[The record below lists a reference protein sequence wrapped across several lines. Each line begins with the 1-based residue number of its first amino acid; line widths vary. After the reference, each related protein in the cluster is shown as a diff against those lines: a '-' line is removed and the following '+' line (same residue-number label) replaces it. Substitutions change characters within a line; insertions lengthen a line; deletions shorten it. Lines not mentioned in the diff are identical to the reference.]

1 MRPKYD
7 ERVLIGWVLATDD
20 GSLLYR
26 GNPNVE
32 FKDLRLGSFGYE
44 GIIGAMP
51 INKATKWE
59 AQEVAKVWNGLR
71 RKSLEGHVGSDGRP
85 LPCIDP
91 KAIVHPVKVKIT
103 IGGTK

>member
-7 ERVLIGWVLATDD
+7 EKILIGWVLATDD

-44 GIIGAMP
+44 GIIGCMP
-51 INKATKWE
+51 INKDTKWQAE
-59 AQEVAKVWNGLR
+59 EVAKKWNGLR
-71 RKSLEGHVGSDGRP
+71 HMYLQNHVGKDGKP
-85 LPCIDP
+85 LRCITEDA
-91 KAIVHPVKVKIT
+91 KVHPVKVKIT
-103 IGGTK
+103 IQSA